1 VRPRAPG
8 LRHEREL
15 LVEIGD
21 RAGAAQARTQART
34 LLELLLDPRPQLG
47 DRGGGGPQRRSRG
60 KQDLDA
66 ALRIDTHLQAASAR
80 HAAHGVGALLDHAG
94 EDNPAMGETSIVRLP
109 ASVDGP
115 FEVYVNGVLQR
126 PGVDYERDGNVL
138 RFPRRLARDR
148 VKGWRWLVGAFG
160 VGTYRQDDSVDVRY
174 ERDGQ
179 PRLAESLEI
188 ENGE

>member
-1 VRPRAPG
+1 
-8 LRHEREL
+8 
-15 LVEIGD
+15 
-21 RAGAAQARTQART
+21 
-34 LLELLLDPRPQLG
+34 
-47 DRGGGGPQRRSRG
+47 
-60 KQDLDA
+60 
-66 ALRIDTHLQAASAR
+66 
-80 HAAHGVGALLDHAG
+80 
-94 EDNPAMGETSIVRLP
+94 MGETSTVRLP

-126 PGVDYERDGNVL
+126 PGVDYERDGNAL

-188 ENGE
+188 ENSE